1 MKAVICG
8 AGIAGLAL
16 ARQLSTRGWDVVVL
30 EKAPGPRTQGYMI
43 DFFGAGY
50 DAAEAMG
57 VLPRLRELGYHV
69 REARFIDATGRRR
82 ARLTFEQFVRGT
94 GDRMLSVLRP
104 DIELALRESL
114 PEEVDLRFATHL
126 THIDEDTERVRVT
139 LAGGEVLDA
148 DLLVGADGIHSTVR
162 DMVFGPERDFLRHL
176 GFHTA
181 AYTFHDP
188 AIHAEVGTTACLTD
202 SVDRQMGFY
211 RLRDGRVATFA
222 VHRTDDP
229 ALPTDPV
236 ATIHGEYASLGWIVP
251 DALAHCP
258 PAGEVYY
265 DQVAQIVM
273 PHWHRGRVALVG
285 DACYAVSLLA
295 GQGASLG
302 IAGAYVLAEQLH
314 HAGSVAEGL
323 ARYERLWRPVAE
335 EKQLAGRKAA
345 RWFLPRSTAA
355 LRLRRLMLAMTRVPG
370 VDQLVIG
377 SLAGKQTTVVK
388 QLRDHQSDGM
398 GAHVWR

>member
-57 VLPRLRELGYHV
+57 VLPRLRELGYRV
-69 REARFIDATGRRR
+69 AEARFIDRSGRQR
-82 ARLTFEQFVRGT
+82 AKLSFEQFIRGA
-94 GDRMLSVLRP
+94 GDQMMSIMRP

-114 PEEVDLRFATHL
+114 PDEVEIRFASTL
-126 THIDEDTERVRVT
+126 TDIDNGADRVRIT
-139 LAGGEVLDA
+139 LTSGEVLDA

-162 DMVFGPERDFLRHL
+162 EMMFGEERNFLRYL
-176 GFHTA
+176 GFHTT

-188 AIHAEVGTTACLTD
+188 AIHARVGDTACLTD
-202 SVDRQMGFY
+202 SVDRQMGLY
-211 RLRDGRVATFA
+211 GLRDGRVASFA
-222 VHRTDDP
+222 VHC
-229 ALPTDPV
+229 ATDPTIPADLV
-236 ATIHGEYASLGWIVP
+236 ATLHAEYGSLGWVIPNV
-251 DALAHCP
+251 LAQCP
-258 PAGEVYY
+258 PASEVYY

-273 PHWHRGRVALVG
+273 PRWHRGRVVLVG

-314 HAGSVAEGL
+314 HTRSIADGL
-323 ARYERLWRPVAE
+323 NRYEKLWRPVAE

-345 RWFLPRSTAA
+345 RWFLPRSTTA
-355 LRLRRLMLAMTRVPG
+355 LRLRRVMLALTGVPG
-370 VDQLVIG
+370 VNRLVVG
-377 SLAGKQTTVVK
+377 SLAGKQTTLIR
-388 QLRDHQSDGM
+388 QLRRQSDQT
-398 GAHVWR
+398 GAHAWH